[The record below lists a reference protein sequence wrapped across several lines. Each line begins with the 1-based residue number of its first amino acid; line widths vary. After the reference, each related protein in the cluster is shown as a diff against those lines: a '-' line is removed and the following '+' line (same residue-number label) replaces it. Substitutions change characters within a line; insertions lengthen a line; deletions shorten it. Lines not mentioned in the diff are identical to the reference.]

1 MNYYSGALDNDLSLK
16 LSPLTGEQARM
27 VEPQLAGVG
36 GYFLYKT
43 RKSDP
48 QSIEV
53 LAQVHSDEAAFQ
65 LSRLLGLD

>member
-1 MNYYSGALDNDLSLK
+1 MNYYSGTLDNDLSLK

-27 VEPQLAGVG
+27 ADPQFEGAG

-43 RKSDP
+43 RKSSP
-48 QSIEV
+48 KSIEV
-53 LAQVHSDEAAFQ
+53 LAQVHSDEAAFE

>member
-1 MNYYSGALDNDLSLK
+1 MNYYSAAIDNDLSLK
-16 LSPLTGEQARM
+16 LSPLTDDQARM
-27 VEPQLAGVG
+27 AGQTFEEAG

-48 QSIEV
+48 NCIEV
-53 LAQVHSDEAAFQ
+53 LAQVHSDDAAFQ